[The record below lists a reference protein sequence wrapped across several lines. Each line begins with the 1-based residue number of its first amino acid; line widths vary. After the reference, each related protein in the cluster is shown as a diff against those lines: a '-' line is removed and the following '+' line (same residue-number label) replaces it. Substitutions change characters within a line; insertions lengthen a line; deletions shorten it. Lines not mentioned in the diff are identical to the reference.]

1 MVPGMTARPRR
12 NSHASPLRSA
22 SGHAVTVVHLTAEY
36 TPYARTG
43 GLAEAVQ
50 GLANIQTRQGI
61 PVVVIVP
68 LYREARNVAKN
79 LVPIGNAVDVY
90 VGPRREQVRF
100 FRDGDITSGP
110 MVVFVDHPGYFDRDG
125 IYVER
130 GADYPDNPRRFA
142 LFTRAALEVI
152 PMVVKGPVLVHA
164 HDWHSALALVY
175 MRTYADLRR
184 RYQGTAAVVSVH
196 NGGYQGHFS
205 PAIIGDLGIPPET
218 FNYHQLEWYGKVN
231 LLKGGLAFCDFAVT
245 VSPSHS
251 SELRTPEGGFGL
263 HAMFASMGERFQ
275 GITNGIDQNIWNP
288 ATDTQITANFTRHD
302 TSNKAKCK
310 AALQRTFGL
319 PQRSRVPVFGMC
331 GRLVKQKGFDILLA
345 SGALNALDAQFVF
358 LGAGEE
364 RYKAGLRSIAARRP
378 QHISSEFKFTDK
390 IEHRLIA
397 GSDLLLMPSEYEPC
411 GLTQMRAQRYGAL
424 VIGRRV
430 GGISDTV
437 HDDATGF
444 LFDAFT
450 PGAFDHAVGRAL
462 QRYNDTAAWRPRMHE
477 AMGRDFGWESSA
489 SRYLQ
494 LYRRALAA
502 ANPGS

>member
-1 MVPGMTARPRR
+1 M
-12 NSHASPLRSA
+12 
-22 SGHAVTVVHLTAEY
+22 VHLTAEY

-50 GLANIQTRQGI
+50 GLATIQTRQGMS
-61 PVVVIVP
+61 VVVIIP
-68 LYREARNVAKN
+68 LYKTVRTVAKN
-79 LVPIGNAVDVY
+79 LVPVGDPITVY

-100 FRDGDITSGP
+100 FRDADIQSGP
-110 MVVFVDHPGYFDRDG
+110 TVLFVDHPGYFDRDG
-125 IYVER
+125 IYMER

-142 LFTRAALEVI
+142 LFTRAALEAI
-152 PMVVKGPVLVHA
+152 SMLVKGPVLLHA

-175 MRTYADLRR
+175 MRSYSDLRQR
-184 RYQGTAAVVSVH
+184 FRGTPAVMSVH
-196 NGGYQGHFS
+196 NAGYQGHFS
-205 PAIIGDLGIPPET
+205 PAVIGDLGIPPET

-231 LLKGGLAFCDFAVT
+231 LLKGGLAFCDLAVT
-245 VSPSHS
+245 VSPSHAD
-251 SELRTPEGGFGL
+251 ELRTPEGGFGL
-263 HAMFASMGERFQ
+263 HAMFTSMGDRFQ
-275 GITNGIDQNIWNP
+275 GITNGIDQSIWNP
-288 ATDTQITANFTRHD
+288 ATDTQIAANFTRRD
-302 TSNKAKCK
+302 TSSKATCK

-319 PQRSRVPVFGMC
+319 PQRKRVPIFGMC
-331 GRLVKQKGFDILLA
+331 SRLVKQKGFDIILA
-345 SGALNALDAQFVF
+345 SGALNVLDAQFVF

-364 RYKAGLRSIAARRP
+364 RYKAQLRTIAARRP
-378 QHISSEFKFTDK
+378 QHVSSEFTFTDNV
-390 IEHRLIA
+390 EHRLIA
-397 GSDLLLMPSEYEPC
+397 GCDLLLMPSEYEPC

-450 PGAFDHAVGRAL
+450 PGAFDQAIGRSL
-462 QRYNDTAAWRPRMHE
+462 QRYQDQEAWAPRMYE

-489 SRYLQ
+489 SRYVQ

-502 ANPGS
+502 ANPEH